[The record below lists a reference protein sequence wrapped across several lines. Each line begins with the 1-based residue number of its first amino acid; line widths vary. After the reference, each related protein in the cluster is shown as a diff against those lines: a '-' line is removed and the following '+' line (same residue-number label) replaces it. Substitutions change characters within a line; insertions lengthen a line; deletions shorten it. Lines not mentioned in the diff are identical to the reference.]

1 MLFYHLIIVLTSQMS
16 QIKELARL
24 VKLANLPSKPLESYS
39 VSELDLLLSHS
50 FNPNNT
56 LYAALIKLRCEK
68 NIQK

>member
-1 MLFYHLIIVLTSQMS
+1 MS
-16 QIKELARL
+16 EIKRLAH
-24 VKLANLPSKPLESYS
+24 VIKLANLPYKPLESYT

-50 FNPNNT
+50 FNPNDS